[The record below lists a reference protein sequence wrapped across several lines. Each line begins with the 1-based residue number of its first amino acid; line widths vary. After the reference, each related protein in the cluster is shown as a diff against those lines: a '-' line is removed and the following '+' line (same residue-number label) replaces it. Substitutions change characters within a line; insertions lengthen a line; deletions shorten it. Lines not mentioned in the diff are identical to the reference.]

1 MKKKKSC
8 RGCER
13 ELRRECFSPS
23 KRPKKKKKKNK
34 KLSPWLLGA
43 SSVPEK
49 PDPSS
54 EAKPALS
61 MRLFRSEYSLF
72 LEIAVVGVGG
82 WLSEGRRE
90 KERG

>member
-1 MKKKKSC
+1 MFFAVK
-8 RGCER
+8 EA
-13 ELRRECFSPS
+13 E
-23 KRPKKKKKKNK
+23 KKKKKKK
-34 KLSPWLLGA
+34 KLYPWLLGA

>member
-1 MKKKKSC
+1 MFFAVKEADKKNKKK
-8 RGCER
+8 
-13 ELRRECFSPS
+13 
-23 KRPKKKKKKNK
+23 K